1 MSQTIIVTITVTIIS
16 ILKTWKICSIVLT
29 FQSYRWNLFWICSS
43 VDCHH
48 GVLISL
54 SLWKFILLYQWISLL
69 FYNYIQVYDS
79 VSEFTS
85 SLFRVFHGSF
95 PALHGSFSSVIIM
108 LKIQVVIATNIK
120 QKIRA
125 ASCVTRGQRI
135 QRLLPLISQLLLLLY
150 PHNEKLLTHHKEE
163 PTLYLQRRRGNSE
176 KQKHHGRRQ
185 GMPVLCQNAGID
197 QNSKRRPSTI
207 CCEQGSRATPHRWD
221 LCTSLNKK
229 LNWP

>member
-16 ILKTWKICSIVLT
+16 ILKHGKYAVLFSLSKATDGTCFEYAAVLT
-29 FQSYRWNLFWICSS
+29 ATMGYSFPSRSENLSCFIN
-43 VDCHH
+43 
-48 GVLISL
+48 G
-54 SLWKFILLYQWISLL
+54 FILLYQWISLF

-125 ASCVTRGQRI
+125 ASYVTRGQRI

-197 QNSKRRPSTI
+197 QNSKRRPSTV
-207 CCEQGSRATPHRWD
+207 CCEQGSRATPHR
-221 LCTSLNKK
+221 
-229 LNWP
+229 